1 MGGEKPVQTPRRY
14 TVAALE
20 RGLDILETLA
30 DTRAATLGEVTVRT
44 RMPKTTAF
52 RLLAT
57 LQARGFVERTPA
69 GMYQPGLRL
78 IQLAHVTHAAADL
91 RRVAEPYLSR
101 LHDLS
106 QDTVNLVVWH
116 DRTALYLEV
125 LASPRPLRFV
135 EAPGSAAPLHA
146 TALGKAIAAH
156 LPEVELIAIVKET
169 GLPRFTP
176 RTITTMARLLQEL
189 RKVRDRGYAI
199 DRQEQ
204 DVGAMCI
211 AAPIFDAHGVVGAAS
226 IAAPVA
232 RMTGRRLAGL
242 VPELLDA
249 CAGISHTLGDRDRSG
264 PDVRLRAGAAA
275 ASTRRRR

>member
-1 MGGEKPVQTPRRY
+1 VKPARRY
-14 TVAALE
+14 TVAALA

-30 DTRAATLGEVTVRT
+30 DNRAATLGEVTLRT

-57 LQARGFVERTPA
+57 LQARGFVERTPT
-69 GMYQPGLRL
+69 GTYQPGLRL
-78 IQLAHVTHAAADL
+78 IQLAQITHAAADL
-91 RRVAEPYLSR
+91 RRVAQPYLGR
-101 LHDLS
+101 LHDIS
-106 QDTVNLVVWH
+106 QDTVNLVIWH

-125 LASPRPLRFV
+125 LASPRPLRFA

-156 LPEVELIAIVKET
+156 LPEEDVIAILKET

-176 RTITTMARLLQEL
+176 RTITTIARLLREF
-189 RKVRDRGYAI
+189 RRIRERGCAI

-204 DVGAMCI
+204 DIGAACV
-211 AAPIFDAHGVVGAAS
+211 AAPIFDAHGVVGAVS
-226 IAAPVA
+226 IAAPAA
-232 RMTGRRLAGL
+232 RMKDRRLAGL

-249 CAGISHTLGDRDRSG
+249 CAGISHTLGARSLPG
-264 PDVRLRAGAAA
+264 VDVRFRARAAVAAA
-275 ASTRRRR
+275 DRRR

>member
-1 MGGEKPVQTPRRY
+1 MGAGDIPVKPGRRY

-30 DTRAATLGEVTVRT
+30 DNRAATLGEVTSRT

-69 GMYQPGLRL
+69 GTYQPGLRL
-78 IQLAHVTHAAADL
+78 IQLAQVTHAAADL
-91 RRVAEPYLSR
+91 RRVAQPYLAR

-106 QDTVNLVVWH
+106 QDTVNLAIWR
-116 DRTALYLEV
+116 DRAPLYLEV
-125 LASPRPLRFV
+125 LPSPRPLRFV
-135 EAPGSAAPLHA
+135 EAPGSHAPLHA

-156 LPEVELIAIVKET
+156 LPEGELVAILKEA

-176 RTITTMARLLQEL
+176 RTITTISRLLLEL
-189 RKVRDRGYAI
+189 RKVRERGYAI

-204 DVGAMCI
+204 DIGAVCI
-211 AAPIFDAHGVVGAAS
+211 AAPIFDAQGVVGAVS
-226 IAAPVA
+226 IAAPAA
-232 RMTGRRLAGL
+232 RMEGRRLAGL
-242 VPELLDA
+242 IPEVLDA
-249 CAGISHTLGDRDRSG
+249 CAGVSDTLGYR
-264 PDVRLRAGAAA
+264 VRTGAAV
-275 ASTRRRR
+275 ASPRRRR

>member
-1 MGGEKPVQTPRRY
+1 VKPARRY
-14 TVAALE
+14 TVVALA

-30 DTRAATLGEVTVRT
+30 DNRAATLGEVTLRT

-57 LQARGFVERTPA
+57 LQARGFVERTPT
-69 GMYQPGLRL
+69 GTYQPGLRL
-78 IQLAHVTHAAADL
+78 IQLAQVTHAAADL
-91 RRVAEPYLSR
+91 RRVAQPYLGR
-101 LHDLS
+101 LHDIS
-106 QDTVNLVVWH
+106 QDTVNLVIWH

-125 LASPRPLRFV
+125 LASPRPLRFA

-156 LPEVELIAIVKET
+156 LPEEDVIAILKET

-176 RTITTMARLLQEL
+176 RTITTIARLLREF
-189 RKVRDRGYAI
+189 RRIRERGCAI

-204 DVGAMCI
+204 DIGAVCV
-211 AAPIFDAHGVVGAAS
+211 AAPIFDAHGVVGAVS
-226 IAAPVA
+226 IAAPAA
-232 RMTGRRLAGL
+232 RMKDRRLAGL

-249 CAGISHTLGDRDRSG
+249 CAGISHTLGARSLPG
-264 PDVRLRAGAAA
+264 VDVRFRARAAVAAA
-275 ASTRRRR
+275 DRRR